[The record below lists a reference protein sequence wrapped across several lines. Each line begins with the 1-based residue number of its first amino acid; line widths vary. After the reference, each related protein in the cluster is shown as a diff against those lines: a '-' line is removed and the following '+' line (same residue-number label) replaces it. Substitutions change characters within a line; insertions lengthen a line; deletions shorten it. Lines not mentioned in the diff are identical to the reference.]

1 MTSRNK
7 NYNEVIAGEVKIIY
21 EELDNLYRASHRNN
35 IDLLAFIEKVT
46 PHLASIEQ
54 KIGKSSIDHI
64 HISTEIVDEISNKM
78 LSCVSSSFSDSIIDK
93 LSPKETVEFYA
104 NQRKNLMDAVV
115 ICRKLESWNMDYAY
129 RIKKFNTVKKEIGDL
144 CQEKNIDT
152 RSSMLKGVDHL
163 KTVGEVTGVVA
174 KETAGCAIELAI
186 KIAIVIVIFLILMA
200 ILGVK

>member
-1 MTSRNK
+1 MISRNK

-21 EELDNLYRASHRNN
+21 EELDNLCRASYRNN
-35 IDLLAFIEKVT
+35 IDLLAIIEKVT

-78 LSCVSSSFSDSIIDK
+78 LSCVSSSFSDSIIDR

-129 RIKKFNTVKKEIGDL
+129 RIKKFNTIKKEIEDL
-144 CQEKNIDT
+144 CREKHIDT
-152 RSSMLKGVDHL
+152 RTSMQKGVEQL
-163 KTVGEVTGVVA
+163 KTVGEITGVVA
-174 KETAGCAIELAI
+174 KETAGCAIEFAI
-186 KIAIVIVIFLILMA
+186 KIAIVIVIFLILMT
-200 ILGVK
+200 IFGVK